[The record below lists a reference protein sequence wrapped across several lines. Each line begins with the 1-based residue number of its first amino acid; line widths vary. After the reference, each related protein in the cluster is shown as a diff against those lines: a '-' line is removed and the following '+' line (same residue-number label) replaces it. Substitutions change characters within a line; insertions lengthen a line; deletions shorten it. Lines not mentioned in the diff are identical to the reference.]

1 MLVTNL
7 EEISSWLR
15 ELQSSGYELLR
26 FKNYPVDQ
34 LEMPWEYELDK
45 HAENYLINQQD
56 FTFHH
61 IRLLFKKLKTEEI
74 KQPLVAVVNN
84 KEINVNPGGSRLM
97 VCKKLGISFVPLDI
111 ILQKKEKHLIDF
123 SAEYEKI
130 EEIDQFLKPFEEINS
145 KIFFQFKD
153 KSGGYGVKFWYQVNC
168 EKQWHWCNDDTKEW
182 ILKNKSKVCNKLIDY
197 YFL

>member
-7 EEISSWLR
+7 EEISSWVR
-15 ELQSSGYELLR
+15 ELQNSSYELLR

-34 LEMPWEYELDK
+34 LEMSWEHELDK
-45 HAENYLINQQD
+45 HAKNYLINQQD

-74 KQPLVAVVNN
+74 KQPLVAIMNN

-97 VCKKLGISFVPLDI
+97 VCKKLGISLVPLDL
-111 ILQKKEKHLIDF
+111 ILQKNEKHLINF
-123 SAEYEKI
+123 SAKYEKI
-130 EEIDQFLKPFEEINS
+130 EDIGQFLKPFEEINS
-145 KIFFQFKD
+145 KIFFQLKD
-153 KSGGYGVKFWYQVNC
+153 ESGGYGGKFWYQINF
-168 EKQWHWCNDDTKEW
+168 EKQWHWCKDDTKEW
-182 ILKNKSKVCNKLIDY
+182 ILLNKSRVCNTLIDY